1 MSIFT
6 IFMLNIFT
14 ADDRDSS
21 RKMGM
26 QKRYWEPII
35 VGSFVCKDKHS
46 AFVDYFPSEIQDNKV
61 IDRFFVDTMYFLLP
75 LILILTS

>member
-26 QKRYWEPII
+26 QKRYWDPII
-35 VGSFVCKDKHS
+35 VGSFVCYDKHS
-46 AFVDYFPSEIQDNKV
+46 AFVEYYFSSEIQENKCIKRKCEKV
-61 IDRFFVDTMYFLLP
+61 KTYIH
-75 LILILTS
+75 IL